1 METILKIIHNIIRF
15 YELEGAV
22 YLLSHLRE
30 VPSRGYVYGLFWNI
44 RYLIKDDSVYSFVK
58 EALGQISSD
67 DSEFVL
73 QILKGTGARQ
83 RENRG

>member
-1 METILKIIHNIIRF
+1 METILKLIHNIIRF

-22 YLLSHLRE
+22 YLLLHLRE
-30 VPSRGYVYGLFWNI
+30 VPSCGYVYSLFWNI
-44 RYLIKDDSVYSFVK
+44 RYLIKDDSVYPFVK